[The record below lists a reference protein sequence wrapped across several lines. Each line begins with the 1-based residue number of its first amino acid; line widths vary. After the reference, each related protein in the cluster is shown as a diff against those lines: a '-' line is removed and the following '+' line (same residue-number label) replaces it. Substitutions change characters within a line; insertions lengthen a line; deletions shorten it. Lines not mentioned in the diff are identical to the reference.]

1 MVGVDDVAVF
11 VIESAVEIAPYVILF
26 YPPCSQEVKTQ
37 ITFFFYFLFFFL
49 KEICGLGLSRLVE
62 PTQQEY
68 ISCYNI

>member
-37 ITFFFYFLFFFL
+37 INTIFFFIFCFFFKGDL
-49 KEICGLGLSRLVE
+49 RSGIVALSWANPAGIYQLL
-62 PTQQEY
+62 
-68 ISCYNI
+68 